1 MPDATRPG
9 RSIDQLKPGDSAS
22 VTRSF
27 SREDIEAFARITGD
41 TNPAH
46 MDDGYIGA
54 SGRVGRVAH
63 GILEAGLISAAIGT
77 GLPGPGTIYLSQ
89 TLKWLAAVRP
99 EEELTAT
106 VTVREMIPERN
117 RVVLDTVVTRD
128 GEPVLTGEALIM
140 PPRA

>member
-63 GILEAGLISAAIGT
+63 GILEAGL
-77 GLPGPGTIYLSQ
+77 
-89 TLKWLAAVRP
+89 
-99 EEELTAT
+99 
-106 VTVREMIPERN
+106 
-117 RVVLDTVVTRD
+117 
-128 GEPVLTGEALIM
+128 
-140 PPRA
+140 